1 MKDHGREML
10 LCTITEAIR
19 SSTVATGPCALRGR
33 ARVHVLFSTPSSAKE
48 LYPFAHVDPQS
59 SKPPPK
65 PLDAFVEHVFCT
77 VSWEDAHSDEATTE
91 CGTAKEGQ
99 GSSQHTGRLIYA
111 LECYLYTI
119 PAQRAAVLYVSK
131 VDSTG
136 WAPRAVDANLV
147 DFVQGFEKQ
156 SSNAEHPKSQPTSLV
171 RLTTTAFLSH
181 FASLRH
187 WGTKQKPITHCSIH
201 VLARSQGAY
210 LFPSSPEN
218 PLKRV
223 LPDGKLIAW
232 WRQVLSDVNAS
243 TGYKGRNFYIVPGYD
258 NGTARELLPAAPTG
272 EDDALS
278 RSKWVYGHPYTRGL
292 QQSPPLPLHR
302 KSTDVRSDVERIH
315 NGLRSHG
322 SPATL
327 MPHFP
332 DDPKSRFISE
342 LARDAHEL
350 ASGPET
356 ASTSKAGDDDDES
369 DRASKRVRLE
379 DSNTATQGE
388 RLPTEPSQ
396 AATHGSAHSL
406 AISTRQPIAPFK
418 SLFKERAALD
428 AISPDEFWERMG
440 FRQECCA
447 GNAVGVFVCIF
458 EVDEAGEDSK
468 RDEQTAVHQHCG
480 STTLSPS
487 PQPLALPPKVLS
499 DVIFR
504 HLLRDVCDW
513 SNWDATKD
521 LTEAWHDAV
530 LRAVLRK
537 GGLSQTKEKGSGA
550 VAEHA
555 SPQSDD
561 SLPAVQVAKGV
572 LWSDIACA
580 GPTKAQL
587 MRAKEEWEKAGRPL
601 PRAIR
606 EEQEKKSKVVVNTLN
621 VKRKKKP

>member
-1 MKDHGREML
+1 MKEHGREVL
-10 LCTITEAIR
+10 LSTITEAIR
-19 SSTVATGPCALRGR
+19 SSTVATGPCALRGT

-77 VSWEDAHSDEATTE
+77 
-91 CGTAKEGQ
+91 
-99 GSSQHTGRLIYA
+99 
-111 LECYLYTI
+111 
-119 PAQRAAVLYVSK
+119 RAAVLYVSK

-156 SSNAEHPKSQPTSLV
+156 SSNAVHPKSQPTSLV

-187 WGTKQKPITHCSIH
+187 WETKHAPITHCSIH

-258 NGTARELLPAAPTG
+258 NGTARELLPAAPIG

-302 KSTDVRSDVERIH
+302 KSTDGRSDAERIH

-356 ASTSKAGDDDDES
+356 ASTSEAGDDDDES
-369 DRASKRVRLE
+369 DRASKRARLE
-379 DSNTATQGE
+379 DSNTAAHGE
-388 RLPTEPSQ
+388 RLPTETSQ
-396 AATHGSAHSL
+396 AATHAPAHSL
-406 AISTRQPIAPFK
+406 AMSTRQPTAPFK

-458 EVDEAGEDSK
+458 EVYEAGEDSK
-468 RDEQTAVHQHCG
+468 REEKTAVHQHCG
-480 STTLSPS
+480 STALSP
-487 PQPLALPPKVLS
+487 QALALPPKVLS

-513 SNWDATKD
+513 SNWDMTKD
-521 LTEAWHDAV
+521 LTKAWHDAV

-537 GGLSQTKEKGSGA
+537 GGLSQTKDKGSGA

-555 SPQSDD
+555 SPQLDD

-587 MRAKEEWEKAGRPL
+587 MRAKEDWEKAGRPL